1 MSRLLFGESKTK
13 DSGGRTATRDER
25 RQGTSM
31 TRKEYLLKQKKLGRH
46 LMGIFPAQ
54 YPKEILWAM
63 NVVPVEIWD
72 PPLKS
77 TAASAHLQ
85 SYICSVVQLGLEL
98 VLQGKG
104 DILDA
109 FLFPHT
115 CDSIQ
120 NMASV
125 IFDYIGAKKPCYFF
139 YHPKAPYGA
148 SAREFY
154 RRQLQDLADSLAS
167 QFGPLDPNALKER
180 VEQGQ
185 HLSRL
190 LQELYELRSRNML
203 GLSNAAFYHLLRRG
217 EYLFP
222 DDWVPEL
229 EKQVKQPTERAET
242 PRVSVLLSGI
252 LPNPAE
258 LLTLLDDLQVRVAHD
273 DLLNG
278 SRRLLVPGND
288 FKDPLDQLAESY
300 FSMPPCSTRG
310 SSVGRRREYLFKL
323 LDTTGARG
331 VIFNIVKFCEP
342 EWFDI
347 PNLQESLKEQGVPS
361 LVLDTEVNQGLSG
374 QMATR
379 IEAFI
384 ETLGKG

>member
-1 MSRLLFGESKTK
+1 
-13 DSGGRTATRDER
+13 
-25 RQGTSM
+25 
-31 TRKEYLLKQKKLGRH
+31 
-46 LMGIFPAQ
+46 
-54 YPKEILWAM
+54 
-63 NVVPVEIWD
+63 
-72 PPLKS
+72 
-77 TAASAHLQ
+77 
-85 SYICSVVQLGLEL
+85 
-98 VLQGKG
+98 
-104 DILDA
+104 
-109 FLFPHT
+109 
-115 CDSIQ
+115 
-120 NMASV
+120 
-125 IFDYIGAKKPCYFF
+125 
-139 YHPKAPYGA
+139 
-148 SAREFY
+148 
-154 RRQLQDLADSLAS
+154 LQDLADSLAS

-203 GLSNAAFYHLLRRG
+203 GLSNAAFYDLLRRG

-229 EKQVKQPTERAET
+229 EKQVKQQTERAET

>member
-1 MSRLLFGESKTK
+1 
-13 DSGGRTATRDER
+13 
-25 RQGTSM
+25 
-31 TRKEYLLKQKKLGRH
+31 
-46 LMGIFPAQ
+46 MGVFPAQ

-98 VLQGKG
+98 VLQGKA

-115 CDSIQ
+115 CDSVQ

-125 IFDYIGAKKPCYFF
+125 IFDYIGTRKPCYFF

-148 SAREFY
+148 SARIFY
-154 RRQLQDLADSLAS
+154 RQQLSDLANSLAS
-167 QFGPLDPNALKER
+167 QFGPLDPKTLKER
-180 VEQGQ
+180 VDQGRYIA
-185 HLSRL
+185 RL
-190 LQELYELRSRNML
+190 LEELYQLRAQNRL
-203 GLSNAAFYHLLRRG
+203 ELSNVAFYQLIRHG

-222 DDWVPEL
+222 DDWTPEL
-229 EKQVKQPTERAET
+229 EKHVKQQTKGPGN
-242 PRVSVLLSGI
+242 PRVPIILSGV
-252 LPNPAE
+252 LPNPVE
-258 LLTLLDDLQVRVAHD
+258 LLSLLDKLQVRAAHD
-273 DLLNG
+273 DFLNG

-288 FKDPLDQLAESY
+288 FKDPFEQLTESY
-300 FSMPPCSTRG
+300 FSMPPCSTKG
-310 SSVGRRREYLFKL
+310 SAVDRRRDYLFKL
-323 LDTTGARG
+323 LEISGARG

-347 PNLQESLKEQGVPS
+347 PNLQESLKEKGVPS
-361 LVLDTEVNQGLSG
+361 LVLDTELHQGLSG

-379 IEAFI
+379 VEAFI
-384 ETLGKG
+384 ETLG